1 MKEIIKQTVVFW
13 ENYWGDSLMMWL
25 LLAAALFLLIFR
37 RKKKSTR
44 YLLLYL
50 AAVLIVFF
58 CPVTAKII
66 QKCIGGLVYW
76 RVLWLLPTIPVIA
89 VALTEFLKE
98 RKNNI
103 LQFILTLLCIAA
115 VAVCGKGI
123 YQAGNYKLVHN
134 YQQVPD
140 EVAAVCEMMKAD
152 AKDAEYFM
160 AG

>member
-66 QKCIGGLVYW
+66 QKCIGELVYW

-98 RKNNI
+98 RKNNGI
-103 LQFILTLLCIAA
+103 LNKRNRNR
-115 VAVCGKGI
+115 G
-123 YQAGNYKLVHN
+123 
-134 YQQVPD
+134 
-140 EVAAVCEMMKAD
+140 
-152 AKDAEYFM
+152 
-160 AG
+160 